1 MADRPATS
9 PPASAP
15 GAGLVE
21 LGTLAARLAR
31 AAGELALAEAAAV
44 RGGGADGSRGRADT
58 KSSPTDLVTAAD
70 RAAES
75 LIIEGILA
83 ARPGDGIA
91 GEEGGSRAGTS
102 GVVWHIDPI
111 DGTTNYVYGIPAFAV
126 SIGVETEGELV
137 AGAVFHPSRGC
148 LYHAVR
154 GGGAWRDA
162 ERLRCSPLA
171 DLATALVATGFAYQ
185 PPRRRHQAEVL
196 VTVLPLIRDIRRFGS
211 AALDLCSVASGEVDA
226 YWEQGLNH
234 WDLAAGTVIAREA
247 GALVANLRGG
257 PPDAGC
263 LVAAPP
269 ALFHPLRDLLL
280 TAGADQPA

>member
-1 MADRPATS
+1 MAE
-9 PPASAP
+9 PPTGPVAAAGP
-15 GAGLVE
+15 GLAE
-21 LGTLAARLAR
+21 LGALAGRLAR
-31 AAGELALAEAAAV
+31 AAGALALAEAAAI
-44 RGGGADGSRGRADT
+44 RGGGGRGSRGDADT

-70 RAAES
+70 RAAEA

-91 GEEGGSRAGTS
+91 GEEGGNRAGTS

-126 SIGVETEGELV
+126 SIGVEANGELV

-148 LYHAVR
+148 LYHAVQ
-154 GGGAWRDA
+154 GGGAWRDD

-171 DLATALVATGFAYQ
+171 DPATALVATGFAYQ
-185 PPRRRHQAEVL
+185 PDRRRHQAGVLAEVL
-196 VTVLPLIRDIRRFGS
+196 PRIRDIRRFGS
-211 AALDLCSVASGEVDA
+211 AALDLCAVASGEVDA

-234 WDLAAGTVIAREA
+234 WDLAGGTVIAREA
-247 GALVANLRGG
+247 GALVGNLRGG

-263 LVAAPP
+263 LLAAPP
-269 ALFHPLRDLLL
+269 ALFGPLRDLLGP
-280 TAGADQPA
+280 AGADG

>member
-1 MADRPATS
+1 MADRPPPP
-9 PPASAP
+9 PPAP
-15 GAGLVE
+15 GPGLIE
-21 LGTLAARLAR
+21 LGALAAGLAR
-31 AAGELALAEAAAV
+31 AAGELALAQAAAI
-44 RGGGADGSRGRADT
+44 RGGGGHGSRGRADT

-70 RAAES
+70 RAAEA

-91 GEEGGSRAGTS
+91 GEEGGDRAGTS

-126 SIGVETEGELV
+126 SVGVEADGELV

-148 LYHAVR
+148 LYHAVA

-162 ERLRCSPLA
+162 EPLRCSPLA
-171 DLATALVATGFAYQ
+171 GLATALVATGFAYQ
-185 PPRRRHQAEVL
+185 PGRRRHQAAMLVEVL
-196 VTVLPLIRDIRRFGS
+196 PQIRDIRRFGS
-211 AALDLCSVASGEVDA
+211 AALDLCAVAAGEVDA

-247 GALVANLRGG
+247 GAVVGNLRGG
-257 PPDAGC
+257 PPDADC

-269 ALFHPLRDLLL
+269 ALFHLLRDLLL
-280 TAGADQPA
+280 SAGADHPA

>member
-1 MADRPATS
+1 MAEPVVGS
-9 PPASAP
+9 PVPAP
-15 GAGLVE
+15 GAGLTE
-21 LGTLAARLAR
+21 LGDLAGRLAR
-31 AAGELALAEAAAV
+31 AAGGLALAEAAAI
-44 RGGGADGSRGRADT
+44 RRSGAAGSRGAADT
-58 KSSPTDLVTAAD
+58 KSSPTDLVTTAD
-70 RAAES
+70 RAAEV
-75 LIIEGILA
+75 LITEGILA

-91 GEEGGSRAGTS
+91 GEEGGARAGRS

-126 SIGVETEGELV
+126 SIGVEADGELV

-162 ERLRCSPLA
+162 EPLRCSPLA
-171 DLATALVATGFAYQ
+171 RLDTALVATGFAYR
-185 PPRRRHQAEVL
+185 PDHRRRQAGVL
-196 VTVLPLIRDIRRFGS
+196 ADVLPRIRDIRRFGS

-247 GALVANLRGG
+247 GAQVGNLRGG

-263 LVAAPP
+263 LLAAPP
-269 ALFHPLRDLLL
+269 ALFEPLQRLLL
-280 TAGADQPA
+280 SAGADGSA

>member
-1 MADRPATS
+1 MAEPAAAS
-9 PPASAP
+9 PAPEP
-15 GAGLVE
+15 GAGLTE
-21 LGTLAARLAR
+21 LGALAARLAR
-31 AAGELALAEAAAV
+31 AAGELALAEAGAIRV
-44 RGGGADGSRGRADT
+44 GGGHGSRGDADT

-70 RAAES
+70 RAAEA

-91 GEEGGSRAGTS
+91 GEEGGDRAGSS

-126 SIGVETEGELV
+126 SIGVEADGELV

-162 ERLRCSPLA
+162 ERLRCSPLT
-171 DLATALVATGFAYQ
+171 DPATALAATGFAYQ
-185 PPRRRHQAEVL
+185 PDRRRHQARVLTEVL
-196 VTVLPLIRDIRRFGS
+196 PRIRDIRRFGS
-211 AALDLCSVASGEVDA
+211 AALDLCAVASGEVDA

-234 WDLAAGTVIAREA
+234 WDLAGGTVVAQEA
-247 GALVANLRGG
+247 GALVGNLRGG

-263 LVAAPP
+263 LLAAPP
-269 ALFHPLRDLLL
+269 ALFEPLRSLLL
-280 TAGADQPA
+280 AAGADS